1 MVSSLGDVRSV
12 PCVFILDWC
21 FFHRLLSLGYCFVHP
36 FSSKQPPS
44 SQGPH
49 DINHN
54 TQQDEAKTVKIV
66 LSSFSSSILFTHR
79 AIVIDP
85 CLCMLKSFPWL
96 SKTVM
101 RQEFMVNI
109 ALNGQAFKTHER
121 SRSRERHAS
130 SRTVHPNNFMLQPFG
145 YSV

>member
-12 PCVFILDWC
+12 PVVFILDWC

-54 TQQDEAKTVKIV
+54 TQQDEAKTDQDSFIFFFELDTLHSQSHRHRPLFVHV
-66 LSSFSSSILFTHR
+66 EEFSMAFQDRHETGVHGEHRTEWSS
-79 AIVIDP
+79 V
-85 CLCMLKSFPWL
+85 
-96 SKTVM
+96 
-101 RQEFMVNI
+101 
-109 ALNGQAFKTHER
+109 
-121 SRSRERHAS
+121 
-130 SRTVHPNNFMLQPFG
+130 
-145 YSV
+145 